1 MHNFEEET
9 LSCKEVSSLQ
19 LVNLPLEL
27 LIQGVL
33 REEGNVTWG
42 GGGGGGGGNKLT
54 VLLTKNFVYFFRH
67 WFLTQGVPTYCREGW
82 GLYMAVISSKFCVI
96 QIEF

>member
-42 GGGGGGGGNKLT
+42 GEQIDSPAHKELCIFLSSLVFDPRRSNLLQGGVGIIYG
-54 VLLTKNFVYFFRH
+54 
-67 WFLTQGVPTYCREGW
+67 CD
-82 GLYMAVISSKFCVI
+82 II
-96 QIEF
+96 